1 MSHFL
6 SKELLNEIR
15 GDANFQSFLNESMSV
30 RERKAYTDEVT
41 IFLSHKH
48 SDRPILENV
57 IALLK
62 KINVHVY
69 VDWNDEGMPPTAS
82 GNTATR
88 IKQKIREC
96 KKIILLATEDAIASR
111 WCNWELGFGDAF
123 RYKDNIA
130 IMPITEKRD
139 SSFTGS
145 EYLQIYPIIKSD
157 YLYILGAYYVEFNG
171 KKHKLEDWLKL

>member
-1 MSHFL
+1 MSHFIY
-6 SKELLNEIR
+6 KELLNKIR
-15 GDANFQSFLNESMSV
+15 EDVHFQSSLNESMSV
-30 RERKAYTDEVT
+30 RERKAHTNEVT
-41 IFLSHKH
+41 VFLSHKH

-69 VDWNDEGMPPTAS
+69 VDWNDEGMPSTTS

-96 KKIILLATEDAIASR
+96 KKFILLATEDAIASR
-111 WCNWELGFGDAF
+111 WCNWELGYGDAF

-130 IMPITEKRD
+130 IMPITEKRN
-139 SSFTGS
+139 SLFTGS

-157 YLYILGAYYVEFNG
+157 YLYVLGAYYVEFNG
-171 KKHKLEDWLKL
+171 ERIKLEDWLKL